1 MMCRTEIH
9 SVSPAQIV
17 PCFPTSS
24 LFRCH
29 FNFRLAPGSEDNTA
43 PLDVSDAQTLLC
55 EDLPRAEISQADGEC
70 VMTFWIIVT

>member
-1 MMCRTEIH
+1 MCRAEIH